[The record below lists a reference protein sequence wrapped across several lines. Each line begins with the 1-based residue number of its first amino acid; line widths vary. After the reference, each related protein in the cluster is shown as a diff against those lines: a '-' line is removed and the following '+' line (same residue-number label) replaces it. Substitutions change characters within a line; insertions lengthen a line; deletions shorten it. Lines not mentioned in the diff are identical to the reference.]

1 MTCLPRGAGGS
12 GRVTDVTD
20 VAPEP
25 PSSRPPLLLAAV
37 AIAVLQAAA
46 LIAYSVGIGV
56 SDLQDQGNVAAA
68 PVEIV
73 IYLLFA
79 AAITLCGRGLWLRR
93 RSARTPF
100 GVVQLFG
107 VVVGWTLTQGDG
119 DVTHRIGYVVLAVA
133 VVGIAIVVSPR
144 LGECLDA

>member
-1 MTCLPRGAGGS
+1 MTDDPTSGSPRPA
-12 GRVTDVTD
+12 
-20 VAPEP
+20 
-25 PSSRPPLLLAAV
+25 RPPLLRAAV
-37 AIAVLQAAA
+37 AVAVLEAVA
-46 LIAYSVGIGV
+46 LVAYAVGIGV
-56 SDLQDQGNVAAA
+56 STLEDGSAVAAA

-79 AAITLCGRGLWLRR
+79 LGIGLCAVGLWQRR

-119 DVTHRIGYVVLAVA
+119 DLTHRIGYAVLAVSI
-133 VVGIAIVVSPR
+133 VGIALVISPA
-144 LGECLDA
+144 LGDALDA